1 MEAILYVILD
11 AILGGLILWVASKIT
26 TVDLAIRETIIA
38 AGAAA
43 LASLIPDLGWFLSIV
58 ILFYLLKK
66 FSQADIWPDLL
77 LMVIVS
83 RGIAFLAILALGGL

>member
-1 MEAILYVILD
+1 MEAIFYMILD

-26 TVDLAIRETIIA
+26 SVDLILKETIIA

-43 LASLIPDLGWFLSIV
+43 LVSLIPGLGWFLSII

-83 RGIAFLAILALGGL
+83 RGVAFLVILTLGGL